1 MSFIAALGRIG
12 GDCQA
17 RMPFALRSL
26 RHFVN
31 AQLEPYRNCME
42 ANDENVR
49 KITPHQI
56 TPAKGLRAACQ
67 SADRSDGVTRL
78 STPKA
83 LTRQEVGKAAAVI
96 HGKGTGS
103 KKP

>member
-31 AQLEPYRNCME
+31 AQLEPHRNCME

-56 TPAKGLRAACQ
+56 TLEKGLRAACQ
-67 SADRSDGVTRL
+67 SADGY
-78 STPKA
+78 
-83 LTRQEVGKAAAVI
+83 
-96 HGKGTGS
+96 
-103 KKP
+103 